1 MSYSPPMTWQHKV
14 KHCKHIFGPHLKDN
28 QKINEKFAGEVL
40 AKVSRGDLVES
51 LHLGHLIVL
60 NADGSTYLSKGSP
73 ELPIYPRSAIKS
85 LQAAA
90 MLKAGLK
97 VEANELAIICAS
109 HSGSQNHIDLV
120 TKMLT
125 SRDISISQLKN
136 AVDKPLGEKEK
147 NSWGDEQP
155 SQLAQ
160 NCSGKHAGMLIT
172 CQQNGWDMKT
182 YLDLNHPLQV
192 AIKNE
197 IEDLSGEKVSATSVD
212 GCGAPLFAIS
222 LIGLAK
228 AISNLVKS
236 KDDIYQQIVSACTKY
251 PELVAGDGRLTT
263 RMMKAVPGL
272 FMKEGAEGVQ
282 VCALSD
288 GRVIAIKIID
298 GSWRPVAPI
307 IMEVFKRWG
316 VEMPDESVKIFGGAS
331 VIGAVIAN
339 I

>member
-1 MSYSPPMTWQHKV
+1 M
-14 KHCKHIFGPHLKDN
+14 KDN
-28 QKINEKFAGEVL
+28 QKINDKFAGEVL
-40 AKVSRGDLVES
+40 AKVTRGDLVES
-51 LHLGHLIVL
+51 LHLGHLLVL
-60 NADGSTYLSKGSP
+60 NADGSTNLSKGSP

-97 VEANELAIICAS
+97 VDKNELAIICAS
-109 HSGSQNHIDLV
+109 HSGSQSHIDLV

-125 SRDISISQLKN
+125 WRGIPTAQLKN

-147 NSWGDEQP
+147 IAWGGKP
-155 SQLAQ
+155 ASKLAQ

-172 CQQNGWDMKT
+172 CHQNGWDLKT

-192 AIKNE
+192 AIKTE
-197 IEDLSGEKVSATSVD
+197 IEKLSGEKVSVTSVD

-222 LIGLAK
+222 LIGLAR

-236 KDDIYQQIVSACTKY
+236 KEDPYQQIVSACTKY
-251 PELVAGDGRLTT
+251 PGLVAGDGRLTT
-263 RMMKAVPGL
+263 RIMQAVPGL

-282 VCALSD
+282 ICALRD

-307 IMEVFKRWG
+307 IMEIFKRWG
-316 VEMPDESVKIFGGAS
+316 VEMPDESVKIYGGSS
-331 VIGAVIAN
+331 VIGTVIAN

>member
-1 MSYSPPMTWQHKV
+1 M
-14 KHCKHIFGPHLKDN
+14 KDN
-28 QKINEKFAGEVL
+28 LKINEKFAGEVL
-40 AKVSRGDLVES
+40 AKVTRGDLVES

-73 ELPIYPRSAIKS
+73 ELPIYPRSAVKS

-97 VEANELAIICAS
+97 VELNDLAIICAS
-109 HSGSQNHIDLV
+109 HSGSHSHIDLV

-125 SRDISISQLKN
+125 SAGMSTTQLKN
-136 AVDKPLGEKEK
+136 AIDKPLGEKEK
-147 NSWGDEQP
+147 ISWGEKP
-155 SQLAQ
+155 ASQLAQ

-172 CQQNGWDMKT
+172 CQQNGWDMKS
-182 YLDLNHPLQV
+182 YLDLDHPLQI

-197 IEDLSGEKVSATSVD
+197 IEEQSGEKVSAVSVD

-222 LIGLAK
+222 LVGLAK

-236 KDDIYQQIVSACTKY
+236 TDVVYQQIVSACTKY

-263 RMMKAVPGL
+263 RMMQAVPGL

-307 IMEVFKRWG
+307 IKEIFKRWG
-316 VEMPDESVKIFGGAS
+316 VEMPDESVKIYGGTS
-331 VIGAVIAN
+331 VIGEVIAN

>member
-1 MSYSPPMTWQHKV
+1 
-14 KHCKHIFGPHLKDN
+14 LKDN
-28 QKINEKFAGEVL
+28 LIINEKFAGEIL
-40 AKVSRGDLVES
+40 AKVTRGDLVES
-51 LHLGHLIVL
+51 LHLGHLMVL

-73 ELPIYPRSAIKS
+73 ELPIYPRSAVKS

-90 MLKAGLK
+90 MLKAGLIVK
-97 VEANELAIICAS
+97 DYELALICAS
-109 HSGSQNHIDLV
+109 HSGAQNHIDLV

-125 SRDISISQLKN
+125 ARGISLSQLKN
-136 AVDKPLGEKEK
+136 AADKPLGEKEK
-147 NSWGDEQP
+147 ISWGDKKP

-172 CQQNGWDMKT
+172 CQQNGWDMKS
-182 YLDLNHPLQV
+182 YLDLDHPLQE

-197 IEDLSGEKVSATSVD
+197 IEELSGEKVNAVSVD

-222 LIGLAK
+222 LIGLAR
-228 AISNLVKS
+228 AISNLLKS
-236 KDDIYQQIVSACTKY
+236 SDLVYQEIVSACTKF

-263 RMMKAVPGL
+263 RMMQAVPGL

-282 VCALSD
+282 VCALRD

-307 IMEVFKRWG
+307 IMEIFKRWG
-316 VEMPDESVKIFGGAS
+316 VEMPDESVKICGGGS
-331 VIGAVIAN
+331 VIGEVIAN
-339 I
+339 IYST

>member
-1 MSYSPPMTWQHKV
+1 M
-14 KHCKHIFGPHLKDN
+14 KDN
-28 QKINEKFAGEVL
+28 LKINEKFAGAVL
-40 AKVSRGDLVES
+40 AKVTRGDLVES

-73 ELPIYPRSAIKS
+73 ELPIYPRSSIKS

-120 TKMLT
+120 IKMLT
-125 SRDISISQLKN
+125 SRGISTSQLKN
-136 AVDKPLGEKEK
+136 AVDKQLGEKEK
-147 NSWGDEQP
+147 FSWGEKP
-155 SQLAQ
+155 ASQLAQ

-172 CQQNGWDMKT
+172 CQQNGWEMES

-197 IEDLSGEKVSATSVD
+197 IEALASEKVSAVSVD

-222 LIGLAK
+222 LVGLAR

-236 KDDIYQQIVSACTKY
+236 KDDLNQQIVLACTKF

-263 RMMKAVPGL
+263 RMMRAVPGM

-282 VCALSD
+282 VCALRD

-307 IMEVFKRWG
+307 IMEIFKRWG
-316 VEMPDESVKIFGGAS
+316 FDMPDESVKIYGGGS
-331 VIGAVIAN
+331 VIGEVIAN

>member
-1 MSYSPPMTWQHKV
+1 
-14 KHCKHIFGPHLKDN
+14 LKDN
-28 QKINEKFAGEVL
+28 LKINEKFAGEVL
-40 AKVSRGDLVES
+40 AKVTRGDLVES

-90 MLKAGLK
+90 MLKAELK
-97 VEANELAIICAS
+97 IEENELAIICAS
-109 HSGSQNHIDLV
+109 HSGSQSHIDLV

-125 SRDISISQLKN
+125 SRGLSTSQLKN
-136 AVDKPLGEKEK
+136 AVDKPLGENEK
-147 NSWGDEQP
+147 ISWGDSPP
-155 SQLAQ
+155 SQIAQ

-172 CQQNGWDMKT
+172 CQQNGWDMNT

-197 IEDLSGEKVSATSVD
+197 IQELSGEKVSATSVD

-236 KDDIYQQIVSACTKY
+236 KEDLYQQIVSACMKY

-263 RMMKAVPGL
+263 RMMRAVPGL

-282 VCALSD
+282 VCALND

-307 IMEVFKRWG
+307 IMEIFKRWG
-316 VEMPDESVKIFGGAS
+316 VEMPDESVKIYGGAS
-331 VIGAVIAN
+331 VIGTVIAN

>member
-1 MSYSPPMTWQHKV
+1 MTWQHRV
-14 KHCKHIFGPHLKDN
+14 KPCKHTYGPHLKDN
-28 QKINEKFAGEVL
+28 LKINEKFAGAVL
-40 AKVSRGDLVES
+40 AKVTRGDLVES
-51 LHLGHLIVL
+51 LHLGHLIAL

-97 VEANELAIICAS
+97 VEENELAIICAS
-109 HSGSQNHIDLV
+109 HSGSQKHIDLV
-120 TKMLT
+120 TKMFT
-125 SRDISISQLKN
+125 TRDISISQLKN

-147 NSWGDEQP
+147 IAWGEKP
-155 SQLAQ
+155 ASQLAQ

-172 CQQNGWDMKT
+172 CQQNGWDMKS
-182 YLDLNHPLQV
+182 YLDLNHPLQE

-197 IEDLSGEKVSATSVD
+197 IEELSGEKVSAVSVD

-222 LIGLAK
+222 LIGLAR
-228 AISNLVKS
+228 AISNLLRSTDFV
-236 KDDIYQQIVSACTKY
+236 YQQIVSACIKY
-251 PELVAGDGRLTT
+251 PQLVAGDGRLTT
-263 RMMKAVPGL
+263 RMMRAVPGL

-282 VCALSD
+282 VCALRD

-307 IMEVFKRWG
+307 IVEIFMRWG
-316 VEMPDESVKIFGGAS
+316 VEMPDESVKIYGGGS
-331 VIGAVIAN
+331 VIGEVIAN

>member
-1 MSYSPPMTWQHKV
+1 M
-14 KHCKHIFGPHLKDN
+14 KDN
-28 QKINEKFAGEVL
+28 LKINEKFAGEIL
-40 AKVSRGDLVES
+40 AKVTRGDLVES

-73 ELPIYPRSAIKS
+73 ELPVYPRSAIKS
-85 LQAAA
+85 LQASA

-97 VEANELAIICAS
+97 IEENELAIICAS
-109 HSGSQNHIDLV
+109 HSGSQSHIDLV

-125 SRDISISQLKN
+125 LRGISTSQLKN
-136 AVDKPLGEKEK
+136 SADKPLGEKEK
-147 NSWGDEQP
+147 ITWGDTPP

-172 CQQNGWDMKT
+172 CQQNGWDMNT

-192 AIKNE
+192 AISNE
-197 IEDLSGEKVSATSVD
+197 IEELTGEKVSATSVD

-222 LIGLAK
+222 LVGIAK

-236 KDDIYQQIVSACTKY
+236 KEELYQQIVLACMKY

-263 RMMKAVPGL
+263 RMMQAIPGL

-307 IMEVFKRWG
+307 IMEIFKRWG
-316 VEMPDESVKIFGGAS
+316 VEMPDESVKIYGGAS
-331 VIGAVIAN
+331 VIGEVIAN

>member
-1 MSYSPPMTWQHKV
+1 
-14 KHCKHIFGPHLKDN
+14 LKDN
-28 QKINEKFAGEVL
+28 LKINDKFTGEVL
-40 AKVSRGDLVES
+40 AKVTRGDLVES

-60 NADGSTYLSKGSP
+60 NEDGSTYLSKGSP
-73 ELPIYPRSAIKS
+73 ELPIYSRSAIKS

-97 VEANELAIICAS
+97 VEENELAIICAS
-109 HSGSQNHIDLV
+109 HSGSQSHIDLV

-125 SRDISISQLKN
+125 SRGITTSQLKN

-147 NSWGDEQP
+147 ITWGDKAA
-155 SQLAQ
+155 SQLVQ
-160 NCSGKHAGMLIT
+160 NCSGKHAGMLIA
-172 CQQNGWDMKT
+172 CQQNGWDMNT

-197 IEDLSGEKVSATSVD
+197 IEELSGEKVSATSVD

-236 KDDIYQQIVSACTKY
+236 KEDLYQQIVLACTKY

-263 RMMKAVPGL
+263 RMMRAVPGL

-307 IMEVFKRWG
+307 IMEIFKRWG
-316 VEMPDESVKIFGGAS
+316 VAMPDESVKIYGGAS
-331 VIGAVIAN
+331 VIGRVIAN

>member
-1 MSYSPPMTWQHKV
+1 M
-14 KHCKHIFGPHLKDN
+14 KDN
-28 QKINEKFAGEVL
+28 LKINEKFAGEVL
-40 AKVSRGDLVES
+40 AKVTRGDLVES

-90 MLKAGLK
+90 MLKSGLK
-97 VEANELAIICAS
+97 VEENELAIICAS
-109 HSGSQNHIDLV
+109 HSGAQNHIDLV
-120 TKMLT
+120 TKMLAT
-125 SRDISISQLKN
+125 RSISTSQLKN

-147 NSWGDEQP
+147 ISWGDKQP

-172 CQQNGWDMKT
+172 CQQNGWDMNT
-182 YLDLNHPLQV
+182 YLDLDHPLQI
-192 AIKNE
+192 AIKSE
-197 IEDLSGEKVSATSVD
+197 IEDLAGEKVSAVSVD

-222 LIGLAK
+222 LIGLAR

-263 RMMKAVPGL
+263 RMMQAIPGL

-282 VCALSD
+282 ICALRD

-307 IMEVFKRWG
+307 IMEVFKAWG
-316 VEMPDESVKIFGGAS
+316 VEMPDESVKIYGGQ
-331 VIGAVIAN
+331 N
-339 I
+339 IVGGINPIID

>member
-1 MSYSPPMTWQHKV
+1 M
-14 KHCKHIFGPHLKDN
+14 KDN
-28 QKINEKFAGEVL
+28 QKINEQFAGEVL
-40 AKVSRGDLVES
+40 AKVTRGDLVES
-51 LHLGHLIVL
+51 FHLGHLIVL
-60 NADGSTYLSKGSP
+60 NADGSTYLTKGSP
-73 ELPIYPRSAIKS
+73 KLPIYPRSAIKS

-90 MLKAGLK
+90 MLKAGIK
-97 VEANELAIICAS
+97 VLGNELALICAS
-109 HSGSQNHIDLV
+109 HSGSQSHIDLV
-120 TKMLT
+120 IKMLEK
-125 SRDISISQLKN
+125 RDIPISALKN

-147 NSWGDEQP
+147 IAWGEKPP

-182 YLDLNHPLQV
+182 YLDLDHPLQI

-197 IEDLSGEKVSATSVD
+197 IEELAGEKVSAVSVD

-222 LIGLAK
+222 LVGLARS
-228 AISNLVKS
+228 ISNLVKS
-236 KDDIYQQIVSACTKY
+236 NEAVHKQIVTACTTY
-251 PELVAGDGRLTT
+251 PELVAGEGRLTT

-272 FMKEGAEGVQ
+272 FMKEGVEGIE

-307 IMEVFKRWG
+307 IMEIFKRWG
-316 VEMPDESVKIFGGAS
+316 VVMPDESVKIYGGTS
-331 VIGAVIAN
+331 VIGEVIAN

>member
-1 MSYSPPMTWQHKV
+1 M
-14 KHCKHIFGPHLKDN
+14 KDN
-28 QKINEKFAGEVL
+28 LKINEKFAGAVL
-40 AKVSRGDLVES
+40 AKVTRGDLVES

-120 TKMLT
+120 TKMLI
-125 SRDISISQLKN
+125 SRDISISQLEN
-136 AVDKPLGEKEK
+136 AADKPLGEKEK
-147 NSWGDEQP
+147 FSWGEKP
-155 SQLAQ
+155 ASQLAQ

-172 CQQNGWDMKT
+172 CQQNGWDMKS
-182 YLDLNHPLQV
+182 YLDLDHSLQK
-192 AIKNE
+192 AIRNE
-197 IEDLSGEKVSATSVD
+197 IEELAGEMVSAVSVD
-212 GCGAPLFAIS
+212 GCGAPLFSIS
-222 LIGLAK
+222 LIGLAR

-263 RMMKAVPGL
+263 RMMQAVQGL

-288 GRVIAIKIID
+288 GRVIALKIID

-307 IMEVFKRWG
+307 IMDIFKWWG
-316 VEMPDESVKIFGGAS
+316 VQMPDESVKIYGGTGVVGE
-331 VIGAVIAN
+331 VITN
-339 I
+339 IKST

>member
-1 MSYSPPMTWQHKV
+1 MNYKLICGHP
-14 KHCKHIFGPHLKDN
+14 LKERV
-28 QKINEKFAGEVL
+28 KINNKFAGEIL
-40 AKVSRGDLVES
+40 ATVTRSGTAES

-73 ELPIYPRSAIKS
+73 ELPIFPRSAVKS
-85 LQAAA
+85 LQASA
-90 MLKAGLK
+90 MLKAGLT
-97 VEANELAIICAS
+97 VSDEELAIICSS
-109 HSGSQNHIDLV
+109 HSGNQSHINLV
-120 TKMLT
+120 IKMLEK
-125 SRDISISQLKN
+125 RDIPVSALKN
-136 AVDKPLGEKEK
+136 SVDKPLGEKEK
-147 NSWGDEQP
+147 IAWGKKSA

-160 NCSGKHAGMLIT
+160 NCSGKHTGMLIT
-172 CQQNGWDMKT
+172 CKQNGWDMAT
-182 YLDLNHPLQV
+182 YLDINHPLQI

-197 IEDLSGEKVSATSVD
+197 IEELAGEKVSEVSID

-222 LIGLAK
+222 LIGLAR

-236 KDDIYQQIVSACTKY
+236 KDELYQQIVSACTKY

-263 RMMKAVPGL
+263 RMMQAVPGL

-282 VCALSD
+282 VCALRD

-307 IMEVFKRWG
+307 IMEIFSRWG
-316 VEMPDESVKIFGGAS
+316 VEMPEESVKIYGGGS
-331 VIGAVIAN
+331 VIGEVIAN

>member
-1 MSYSPPMTWQHKV
+1 M
-14 KHCKHIFGPHLKDN
+14 KDN
-28 QKINEKFAGEVL
+28 LKINEKFTGEVL
-40 AKVSRGDLVES
+40 AKVTRGDLVES

-60 NADGSTYLSKGSP
+60 NSDGSTYLSKGSP
-73 ELPIYPRSAIKS
+73 ELPIYPRSAVKS
-85 LQAAA
+85 LQATA
-90 MLKAGLK
+90 MLKAVLK

-109 HSGSQNHIDLV
+109 HSGSQKHIDLV
-120 TKMLT
+120 TQMLT
-125 SRDISISQLKN
+125 SRDISISLLKN

-147 NSWGDEQP
+147 ISWSERP
-155 SQLAQ
+155 ASQLAQ

-172 CQQNGWDMKT
+172 CQENGWDMSN
-182 YLDLNHPLQV
+182 YLDSNHPLQV

-197 IEDLSGEKVSATSVD
+197 IVELSGEKVSAVSVD

-222 LIGLAK
+222 LVGLAR

-236 KDDIYQQIVSACTKY
+236 KDNIYQQIVSVCTKY

-263 RMMKAVPGL
+263 RMMQAVPGL

-282 VCALSD
+282 VCALHD

-307 IMEVFKRWG
+307 IMEIFKRWG
-316 VEMPDESVKIFGGAS
+316 VEMPDESVKIYGGELLVGRVTPS
-331 VIGAVIAN
+331 VD
-339 I
+339 

>member
-1 MSYSPPMTWQHKV
+1 M
-14 KHCKHIFGPHLKDN
+14 
-28 QKINEKFAGEVL
+28 KINNKFAGEIL
-40 AKVSRGDLVES
+40 ATVTRDGIAES

-60 NADGSTYLSKGSP
+60 NADGSIYLSKGSP
-73 ELPIYPRSAIKS
+73 ELPIFPRSAVKS
-85 LQAAA
+85 LQASA
-90 MLKAGLK
+90 MLKAGLT
-97 VEANELAIICAS
+97 VSDEELAIICAS
-109 HSGSQNHIDLV
+109 HSGAQSHIDLV
-120 TKMLT
+120 VKMLEK
-125 SRDISISQLKN
+125 RVIPIAVLKN
-136 AVDKPLGEKEK
+136 VVDKPLGEKERIIWADK
-147 NSWGDEQP
+147 AA

-172 CQQNGWDMKT
+172 CQKNGWNMNS
-182 YLDLNHPLQV
+182 YLDLDHPLQV

-197 IEDLSGEKVSATSVD
+197 IEFLAGEKVSTVSVD

-222 LIGLAK
+222 LIGLAR

-236 KDDIYQQIVSACTKY
+236 KDDVYQQIFSACTKY
-251 PELVAGDGRLTT
+251 PELVAGDKRLTT
-263 RMMKAVPGL
+263 RMMRGVPGL

>member
-1 MSYSPPMTWQHKV
+1 
-14 KHCKHIFGPHLKDN
+14 LKDN
-28 QKINEKFAGEVL
+28 LKINDKFAGEVL
-40 AKVSRGDLVES
+40 AKVTRGELVES

-90 MLKAGLK
+90 MLKAGLT
-97 VEANELAIICAS
+97 VEENELAIICAS
-109 HSGSQNHIDLV
+109 HSGSQSHIDLV
-120 TKMLT
+120 AKMLT
-125 SRDISISQLKN
+125 SRGITTSQLKN

-147 NSWGDEQP
+147 ITWGDKAP

-160 NCSGKHAGMLIT
+160 NCSGKHAGMLIA
-172 CQQNGWDMKT
+172 CQQNGWDMNT
-182 YLDLNHPLQV
+182 YLDLDHPLQV

-197 IEDLSGEKVSATSVD
+197 IEELSGEKVSAISVD

-222 LIGLAK
+222 LIRLAK

-236 KDDIYQQIVSACTKY
+236 KEELYQQIVSACMKY

-263 RMMKAVPGL
+263 RMMRAVPGL

-307 IMEVFKRWG
+307 VMEIFKRWN
-316 VEMPDESVKIFGGAS
+316 VKMPDESVNIYGGAS
-331 VIGAVIAN
+331 VIGEVIAN

>member
-1 MSYSPPMTWQHKV
+1 MTWQPKD

-28 QKINEKFAGEVL
+28 LTINEKFVGEVL
-40 AKVSRGDLVES
+40 AKVTREDLVES

-85 LQAAA
+85 LQTAA
-90 MLKAGLK
+90 MLKAGLR

-125 SRDISISQLKN
+125 SREISISELKN

-147 NSWGDEQP
+147 ISWGDKPP

-172 CQQNGWDMKT
+172 CQQNGWDMKS
-182 YLDLNHPLQV
+182 YLDLNHPLQI

-197 IEDLSGEKVSATSVD
+197 IEELSGEKVSAVSVD

-236 KDDIYQQIVSACTKY
+236 EDDIYQEIVLACTKY

-263 RMMKAVPGL
+263 RMMRGVPGL

-307 IMEVFKRWG
+307 IMEIFKRWG
-316 VEMPDESVKIFGGAS
+316 VEMPDESVKIYGGAS
-331 VIGAVIAN
+331 VIGEVFAN